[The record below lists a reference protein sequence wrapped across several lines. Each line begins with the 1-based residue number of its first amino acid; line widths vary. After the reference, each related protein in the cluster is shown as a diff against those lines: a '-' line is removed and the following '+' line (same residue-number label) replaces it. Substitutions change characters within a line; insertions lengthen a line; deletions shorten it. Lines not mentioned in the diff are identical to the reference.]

1 MIAKVL
7 VQTPISAIEEIYDY
21 KVPENLL
28 TKINFGQLVE
38 IPFRNRIT
46 TGLVIATEGA
56 NSVDSPAF
64 DLKEIKRVLGDWPV
78 IDLQTYE
85 LVKAAQ
91 VQYGGSLWQIL
102 NQAIPSVA
110 MRFKPTSPEKITAPK
125 LNIDQEF
132 KGQVGDSD
140 FQKLNGENELNW
152 AVIPPNGCSVTTFL
166 QNLIVTRSKFGQ
178 VLVLVP
184 DDKELKL
191 LEEKLIPIFGD
202 QLVSVNSNLN
212 RTDKYQAHLQILG
225 RQAAVII
232 GTRSATFSP
241 ISNDATVIIY
251 DEQDE
256 SFWEKHSP
264 GWNSRT
270 ITLLR
275 HKCSRIIVS
284 PSLSLEIGKLIE
296 SETFELK
303 NYSNFKNYQWVT
315 IDNNRSFNEVVRKG
329 LEIGHVLVSIA
340 EKGYA
345 NMFVCNR
352 CRNRANCDCGGKL
365 IINKGKHPNCN
376 ICAKEYRD
384 WKCSYCGESR
394 PYVLRKGADR
404 TTEEIGKIFPK
415 IPIHLSTGTKR
426 IDTLKREKT
435 NSIIIATP
443 GAEPEADYGAVVL
456 LDGEIQFNRTQLRA
470 DEVARLRWRKNIWQ
484 VIEGGYIYS
493 SLPNSHQFIQDIYI
507 NNEQRYFSREI
518 SNRKIAKL
526 PPSYGIAKIT
536 GATRDLLTFAAN
548 LREGKANLEVLV
560 SDVREVEASTGTTPL
575 ESTVIIRFQ
584 KKFQP
589 NVVSLLNEVNQVRM
603 LKKKTA
609 FSIMIDGYD
618 LI

>member
-1 MIAKVL
+1 M
-7 VQTPISAIEEIYDY
+7 
-21 KVPENLL
+21 
-28 TKINFGQLVE
+28 
-38 IPFRNRIT
+38 
-46 TGLVIATEGA
+46 
-56 NSVDSPAF
+56 
-64 DLKEIKRVLGDWPV
+64 

-110 MRFKPTSPEKITAPK
+110 MRFKPSSPEKITAPK

-212 RTDKYQAHLQILG
+212 RTDKYQVHLQILG

-284 PSLSLEIGKLIE
+284 PSLSLEIG
-296 SETFELK
+296 
-303 NYSNFKNYQWVT
+303 
-315 IDNNRSFNEVVRKG
+315 RA
-329 LEIGHVLVSIA
+329 HV
-340 EKGYA
+340 
-345 NMFVCNR
+345 
-352 CRNRANCDCGGKL
+352 
-365 IINKGKHPNCN
+365 
-376 ICAKEYRD
+376 
-384 WKCSYCGESR
+384 
-394 PYVLRKGADR
+394 
-404 TTEEIGKIFPK
+404 
-415 IPIHLSTGTKR
+415 
-426 IDTLKREKT
+426 
-435 NSIIIATP
+435 
-443 GAEPEADYGAVVL
+443 
-456 LDGEIQFNRTQLRA
+456 
-470 DEVARLRWRKNIWQ
+470 
-484 VIEGGYIYS
+484 
-493 SLPNSHQFIQDIYI
+493 
-507 NNEQRYFSREI
+507 
-518 SNRKIAKL
+518 
-526 PPSYGIAKIT
+526 
-536 GATRDLLTFAAN
+536 
-548 LREGKANLEVLV
+548 
-560 SDVREVEASTGTTPL
+560 
-575 ESTVIIRFQ
+575 
-584 KKFQP
+584 
-589 NVVSLLNEVNQVRM
+589 
-603 LKKKTA
+603 
-609 FSIMIDGYD
+609 
-618 LI
+618 